1 MTTPSEPN
9 PPKILIVD
17 DMPAN
22 ILLLSKMLT
31 ARGYHVSSVLSGK
44 LALQAARTEP
54 LDLILLDITMPE
66 MNGYEVCEQLKA
78 NTVLKDI
85 PVIFISALNEPNEKV
100 KAFRAGGVDYVTK
113 PFQLEEVLARVETHL
128 KIRALQLQLVR
139 KNEKLEQLVA
149 EIHDAHEYADTI
161 IETVDEPLVVLNSDQ
176 KILTANDSF
185 YKTFNVT
192 PETTI
197 GNFIYELGNRHWD
210 RPQLRALLEEIL
222 PHDPVFRSNEIEH
235 DFLDIDSK
243 IVLINARQIFRGT
256 IGSHITL
263 LAMQDIT
270 DRVAVEKKLVQ
281 SNYEWQQT
289 FDIMPDLI
297 AILDTDH
304 RIVRVNRAMAS
315 ALKVEAND
323 APGLV
328 CHQHVHGAD
337 TAPAICPHSRLLADG
352 REHRAEILEE
362 RLGGWFQVT
371 ATPLHDGESRLIG
384 SVHVAHDIT
393 ALKLVE
399 ETLNSAKKAAD
410 SANQAKSAFLATMS
424 HEIRTPMNAIVGL
437 GRLALLTD
445 LTEKQRDYLEKID
458 SSAGTLLH
466 LIDDLLDLSKV
477 EAGKL
482 ALETIN
488 FSVGGCL
495 ATVESIIRVNAT
507 VKGLDFGI
515 TVAPEVPAQV
525 IGDPFRL
532 EQVLINLLG
541 NAVKFTDQG
550 EVSLNVTAAF
560 AGADESVLVTC
571 TVRDTGIGMTADQI
585 VNLFQPFT
593 QADSSTTRRYG
604 GTGLGLSISRQ
615 LVELM
620 GGEIRVESEPDRGSV
635 FTVTVPLSRGGLPDE
650 PVETLDPALITKV
663 LSGRQVLVVEDHAIN
678 QQVAREL
685 LQRTGMVVTIAGDG
699 LQAVAA
705 VSTGQF
711 DIILMDIQMP
721 VMDGYEATRLI
732 RRYYSED
739 RLPIIAMTAY
749 ADREERDRCVQ
760 SGMNDHVPKPVMPDR
775 LYACLVRWLQP
786 SAGENA
792 AQPLPVNS
800 LLQRG
805 DLPESLPGVA
815 VAAGIAAL
823 RGNAT
828 LYRRL
833 FGELVRT
840 HGEDAS
846 LIGAALTAG
855 NPDQAMKLVH
865 ALKGAAAALV
875 AHRVHQ
881 VATELEAALKH
892 DRRDTADHLLPR
904 LTEAL
909 AEIQAGA
916 LLLKEE
922 QPPPAPSGPERR
934 PDLAEVFP
942 LLEKLEHLLG
952 RRSMTALEIMPL
964 LSDRLAGA
972 IVAPEAAL
980 LAESIDRLEFA
991 TAHDLARLLAQ
1002 RLTEL

>member
-1 MTTPSEPN
+1 MTTTSEPN
-9 PPKILIVD
+9 LLNILIVD

-22 ILLLSKMLT
+22 VLLLSKMLT

-44 LALQAARTEP
+44 LALQAVRTEP
-54 LDLILLDITMPE
+54 PDLILLDITMPE
-66 MNGYEVCEQLKA
+66 MNGYEVCAQLKA
-78 NTVLKDI
+78 DAALQDI
-85 PVIFISALNEPNEKV
+85 PVIFISALNETLDKV
-100 KAFRAGGVDYVTK
+100 KAFRVGGVDYVTK
-113 PFQLEEVLARVETHL
+113 PFQVEEVQARVETHL
-128 KIRALQLQLVR
+128 KIRALQLRLKR

-149 EIHDAHEYADTI
+149 EIRDAHEYADTI
-161 IETVDEPLVVLNSDQ
+161 IETVGEPLVVLNSDQ

-192 PETTI
+192 PEATI
-197 GNFIYELGNRHWD
+197 GNFIYELGNRQWD
-210 RPQLRALLEEIL
+210 HPQLRALLEEIL

-243 IVLINARQIFRGT
+243 IVLVNARQIYRGT

-281 SNYEWQQT
+281 ANHEWQQT
-289 FDIMPDLI
+289 FDVMPDLI

-328 CHQHVHGAD
+328 CYRHVHGAD
-337 TAPAICPHSRLLADG
+337 TAPATCPHSRLLADG

-362 RLGGWFQVT
+362 RLGGWFQFT

-399 ETLNSAKKAAD
+399 ETLNSAKEAAD
-410 SANQAKSAFLATMS
+410 GANRAKSAFLATMS

-458 SSAGTLLH
+458 SSSRTLLH

-488 FSVGGCL
+488 FSLAGCL
-495 ATVESIIRVNAT
+495 ATVESVIRVTAT
-507 VKGLDFGI
+507 EKGLDFSV
-515 TVAPEVPAQV
+515 TVAPEVPTQV

-550 EVSLNVTAAF
+550 EVSLNVTATF
-560 AGADESVLVTC
+560 AGAAESVLVTC
-571 TVRDTGIGMTADQI
+571 TVRDTGIGMTADQME
-585 VNLFQPFT
+585 NLFQPFT

-604 GTGLGLSISRQ
+604 GTGLGLSISSQ

-620 GGEIRVESEPDRGSV
+620 GGEIRVESEPGRGSV
-635 FTVTVPLSRGGLPDE
+635 FTVTIPLSRGGRPDE
-650 PVETLDPALITKV
+650 PVETLDPALITQV
-663 LSGRQVLVVEDHAIN
+663 LSGRRVLVVEDHAIN

-685 LQRTGMVVTIAGDG
+685 LQRAGMVVTIAGDG
-699 LQAVAA
+699 RQAVAA
-705 VSTGQF
+705 VSAGPF
-711 DIILMDIQMP
+711 DLILMDIQMP

-732 RRYYSED
+732 RRRCSAD

-749 ADREERDRCVQ
+749 ADREERDRCLQ
-760 SGMNDHVPKPVMPDR
+760 CGMNDHVPKPVMPDR
-775 LYACLVRWLQP
+775 LYACLVRWLRP

-792 AQPLPVNS
+792 VQPLPAGS
-800 LLQRG
+800 HQRRG
-805 DLPESLPGVA
+805 DLPEHLPGVA
-815 VAAGIAAL
+815 VAEGIAAL

-833 FGELVRT
+833 FGELVRI
-840 HGEDAS
+840 HGEDAAR
-846 LIGAALTAG
+846 IGAALTTG
-855 NPDQAMKLVH
+855 NLDLAMAMTH
-865 ALKGAAAALV
+865 ALKGAAAALA
-875 AHRVHQ
+875 AHRVHR
-881 VATELEAALKH
+881 VVTELEAALKH
-892 DRRDTADHLLPR
+892 DHRDTADQLLPR
-904 LTEAL
+904 LMEAL
-909 AEIQAGA
+909 AEIQADA
-916 LLLKEE
+916 LLLQEE
-922 QPPPAPSGPERR
+922 PPPQAPSGPERR
-934 PDLAEVFP
+934 PDLTEVLP
-942 LLEKLEHLLG
+942 LLEELVRLL
-952 RRSMTALEIMPL
+952 RNHSMTSLQIVQL
-964 LSDRLAGA
+964 LQERLAGTT
-972 IVAPEAAL
+972 VAPEAAL
-980 LAESIDRLEFA
+980 LAESIDRLEFV
-991 TAHDLARLLAQ
+991 TAHDQARLLAHQ
-1002 RLTEL
+1002 LTE

>member
-1 MTTPSEPN
+1 MTTTSEPN
-9 PPKILIVD
+9 LLNILIVD

-22 ILLLSKMLT
+22 VLLLSKMLT

-44 LALQAARTEP
+44 LALQAVRTEP
-54 LDLILLDITMPE
+54 PDLILLDITMPE
-66 MNGYEVCEQLKA
+66 MNGYEVCAQLKA
-78 NTVLKDI
+78 DAALQDI
-85 PVIFISALNEPNEKV
+85 PVIFISALNETLDKV
-100 KAFRAGGVDYVTK
+100 KAFRVGGVDYVTK
-113 PFQLEEVLARVETHL
+113 PFQVEEVQARVETHL
-128 KIRALQLQLVR
+128 KIRALQLRLKR

-149 EIHDAHEYADTI
+149 EIRDAHEYADTI
-161 IETVDEPLVVLNSDQ
+161 IETVGEPLVVLNSDQ

-185 YKTFNVT
+185 YKTFSVT
-192 PETTI
+192 PEATI
-197 GNFIYELGNRHWD
+197 GSFIYELGNRQWD
-210 RPQLRALLEEIL
+210 HPQLRALLEEIL

-270 DRVAVEKKLVQ
+270 DRVVVEKKLVQ
-281 SNYEWQQT
+281 ANHEWQQT

-328 CHQHVHGAD
+328 CYQHVHGAD
-337 TAPAICPHSRLLADG
+337 TAPATCPHRRLLADG

-362 RLGGWFQVT
+362 RLGGWFQFT

-399 ETLNSAKKAAD
+399 ETLNSAKEAAD
-410 SANQAKSAFLATMS
+410 GANRAKSAFLATMS

-458 SSAGTLLH
+458 SSSRTLLH

-488 FSVGGCL
+488 FSLAGCL
-495 ATVESIIRVNAT
+495 ATVESVIRVTAT
-507 VKGLDFGI
+507 EKGLDFSV
-515 TVAPEVPAQV
+515 TVAPEVPTQV

-550 EVSLNVTAAF
+550 EVSLNVTATF
-560 AGADESVLVTC
+560 AGAAESVLVTC
-571 TVRDTGIGMTADQI
+571 TVRDTGIGMTADQME
-585 VNLFQPFT
+585 NLFQPFT

-604 GTGLGLSISRQ
+604 GTGLGLSISSQ

-620 GGEIRVESEPDRGSV
+620 GGEIRVESEPGRGSV
-635 FTVTVPLSRGGLPDE
+635 FTVTIPLSRGGRPDE
-650 PVETLDPALITKV
+650 PVETLDPALITQV
-663 LSGRQVLVVEDHAIN
+663 LSGRRVLVVEDHAIN

-685 LQRTGMVVTIAGDG
+685 LQRAGMVVTLAGDG
-699 LQAVAA
+699 RQAVAA
-705 VSTGQF
+705 VSAGQF

-732 RRYYSED
+732 RRHCSAD
-739 RLPIIAMTAY
+739 RLPVIAMTAY
-749 ADREERDRCVQ
+749 ADREERDRCLQ

-792 AQPLPVNS
+792 AQPLPADS
-800 LLQRG
+800 HQQRG
-805 DLPESLPGVA
+805 DLPEHLPGVA
-815 VAAGIAAL
+815 VAEGIAAL
-823 RGNAT
+823 RGNAP

-833 FGELVRT
+833 FGELARI

-846 LIGAALTAG
+846 RIGAALTAG
-855 NPDQAMKLVH
+855 NLDQAIKMAH

-875 AHRVHQ
+875 AHRVQQ

-892 DRRDTADHLLPR
+892 DQRDTAARLLPR

-922 QPPPAPSGPERR
+922 QPPPAPTGPERR
-934 PDLAEVFP
+934 PDLAEVYP
-942 LLEKLEHLLG
+942 LIEELERLLR
-952 RRSMTALEIMPL
+952 RRSMTSLEIMPL
-964 LSDRLAGA
+964 LKERLAGTM
-972 IVAPEAAL
+972 VAPEAAL
-980 LAESIDRLEFA
+980 LAESIDRLEFV
-991 TAHDLARLLAQ
+991 TAYDQARLLAQ